1 MVGEAARLTRAIVGI
16 AAASITAAIVAAP
29 VPSWLVDA
37 NCRDG
42 QAQGPYQLRTGNGQL
57 RVVGAFNEGMRTG
70 SFIFWTA
77 NGVRAAHVPYDN
89 NLRNGTVALWYDGPS
104 EREPARR
111 FESVWHHGSRD
122 GQTRSWYADGHRR
135 SETEYDAGRFVSSL
149 GWTDAGERL
158 TDAAARALAAHDAD
172 TAEATY
178 AELDALI
185 RDHLPHCE

>member
-16 AAASITAAIVAAP
+16 AAASMTAAIVAAP

-104 EREPARR
+104 ERSPHAASSR
-111 FESVWHHGSRD
+111 FGITAAAMGSR
-122 GQTRSWYADGHRR
+122 
-135 SETEYDAGRFVSSL
+135 
-149 GWTDAGERL
+149 
-158 TDAAARALAAHDAD
+158 ARGTPTGIVVRKRNTTPGAS
-172 TAEATY
+172 
-178 AELDALI
+178 
-185 RDHLPHCE
+185 